1 MITQYSIFEANQQNP
16 REIYDTYYSDLLSW
30 EEFVYESKLDP
41 TSIIDDSGELLKIG
55 KYVKWIM
62 GIRNKERNWEED
74 KNSLKEYLT
83 IYDRSRN
90 SGRIEDTGIF
100 TYKSIPDLYDVVRPF
115 IYGDKKVSRNV
126 EIKSEEDR
134 LIEEESKLIYEDDK
148 VVVRSPLTYEA
159 SCLLGADTSWCT
171 ATRNTDRYFLSYSEQ
186 SPLYIFKDKKTKRRF
201 QIHFQTDGESR
212 DESNRYVSPAT
223 IFELFPQTIPVLFDL
238 ELEEYGCE
246 FYTLKTDEFSLVIQ
260 KKSGDILIGRPF
272 IGNSGVYEDSS
283 GKGAFLY
290 TYFDKQ
296 YLREYINSI
305 DVTDIITFSD
315 DSDDYWGESGIDNHI
330 KSVYRIWGFIEN
342 KPEVR
347 SKLSQIE
354 DLSYDESNGSFTLIL
369 KNLKKLS
376 IIWEDSDAG
385 FDTIEKVLS
394 EDYYGDEIYYGDDSY
409 YGNEMDELTSKE
421 YNLIKDIIKNHK
433 DEIENYDEID
443 FEDEQELKDFIEDS
457 SDEIASVIKNSLV
470 RARISCEETEYYNDV
485 REFAK
490 EKSYEW
496 LTGQRY
502 YKDLHLKWDNGYKI
516 EGIRKE
522 LVIGALS
529 MVWGARSFEF
539 EDRISYVL
547 DDSEDYEKIDSD
559 LSEFVYWSG
568 DINQSDFIDQFIQYL
583 DIHDVLDD
591 KSYQNYKQT
600 V

>member
-1 MITQYSIFEANQQNP
+1 
-16 REIYDTYYSDLLSW
+16 
-30 EEFVYESKLDP
+30 
-41 TSIIDDSGELLKIG
+41 
-55 KYVKWIM
+55 
-62 GIRNKERNWEED
+62 
-74 KNSLKEYLT
+74 
-83 IYDRSRN
+83 
-90 SGRIEDTGIF
+90 
-100 TYKSIPDLYDVVRPF
+100 
-115 IYGDKKVSRNV
+115 
-126 EIKSEEDR
+126 
-134 LIEEESKLIYEDDK
+134 
-148 VVVRSPLTYEA
+148 
-159 SCLLGADTSWCT
+159 
-171 ATRNTDRYFLSYSEQ
+171 
-186 SPLYIFKDKKTKRRF
+186 
-201 QIHFQTDGESR
+201 
-212 DESNRYVSPAT
+212 
-223 IFELFPQTIPVLFDL
+223 
-238 ELEEYGCE
+238 
-246 FYTLKTDEFSLVIQ
+246 
-260 KKSGDILIGRPF
+260 
-272 IGNSGVYEDSS
+272 
-283 GKGAFLY
+283 
-290 TYFDKQ
+290 
-296 YLREYINSI
+296 
-305 DVTDIITFSD
+305 
-315 DSDDYWGESGIDNHI
+315 
-330 KSVYRIWGFIEN
+330 
-342 KPEVR
+342 
-347 SKLSQIE
+347 
-354 DLSYDESNGSFTLIL
+354 
-369 KNLKKLS
+369 
-376 IIWEDSDAG
+376 
-385 FDTIEKVLS
+385 
-394 EDYYGDEIYYGDDSY
+394 
-409 YGNEMDELTSKE
+409 MDELTSKE